1 MMKIRVVQLIEEF
14 EAHVGLSPMEARRS
28 AFIALAAAQG
38 WNNARIGRYLGVH
51 RVRIGQ
57 KLEKYQT
64 YIESGEMPL
73 LAEVMHMCA
82 ATHPGSDTAPGV
94 VAFTQMDWE
103 NADFAMG
110 MLALV
115 ADIESGVRA
124 A

>member
-1 MMKIRVVQLIEEF
+1 MMKIRVAQLIEEF
-14 EAHVGLSPMEARRS
+14 EARVGLSPTEARRS

-73 LAEVMHMCA
+73 LTEVMVA
-82 ATHPGSDTAPGV
+82 VHPGSDTTPGV
-94 VAFTQMDWE
+94 VAFTQTDWE

-115 ADIESGVRA
+115 ADIEPGARA